1 MPIYNEIAHNNR
13 NTVFLFVFF
22 FVFVLA
28 LGFVFGLVW
37 GIGSGGLAIAGVI
50 AIIWSLIGYY
60 SGTKIVLAVHGAK
73 LADETKYLK
82 LHNIVEGMAIAAGI
96 PKPKVYVMQSNAL
109 NAFATGRNPKNSVI
123 CFTTGIIEKL
133 NKVEL
138 EGVTAHE
145 MSHIKNYDI
154 KVMTMAAVLAGIIMI
169 LSDLLLRGFWF
180 GGSGRK
186 DSGRAGMLM
195 IILGIVLAI
204 LAPLIAT
211 VIKLSISRQREYLA
225 DASGAMLTRY
235 PKGLA
240 SALAK
245 ISGDTN
251 QLNTASNATSHL
263 FISNPFKKKNF
274 LSGLFQSHP
283 PIEERIKRLN
293 EMG

>member
-1 MPIYNEIAHNNR
+1 MPIYDEITQNNR

-22 FVFVLA
+22 FVLVLA
-28 LGFVFGLVW
+28 IGLVFGLLW
-37 GIGSGGLAIAGVI
+37 GIGSGGLAIAGVL
-50 AIIWSLIGYY
+50 AIIYAVISYY
-60 SGTKIVLAVHGAK
+60 AGTKIVLAVHGAV
-73 LADETKYLK
+73 LADERKYLK
-82 LHNIVEGMAIAAGI
+82 LHNIVEGMSIAAGI

-109 NAFATGRNPKNSVI
+109 NAFATGRNPKNAVI
-123 CFTTGIIEKL
+123 CFTTGILEKL
-133 NKVEL
+133 NKIEL

-154 KVMTMAAVLAGIIMI
+154 RVMTIAAVLAGVIMI
-169 LSDLLLRGFWF
+169 LSDLFLRSFLYGGNDSRNRGKAGLIMIVFGILL
-180 GGSGRK
+180 
-186 DSGRAGMLM
+186 AL
-195 IILGIVLAI
+195 

-211 VIKLSISRQREYLA
+211 VIKMSISRQREYLA

-251 QLNTASNATSHL
+251 QLSTASTATSHL

-274 LSGLFQSHP
+274 LSGLFMTHP
-283 PIEERIKRLN
+283 PIEERIKRL
-293 EMG
+293 EQMS